1 MERTVP
7 DLDSK
12 IKSVTTME
20 VIVTEELR
28 GDGTPE
34 SPCYLERRYWSFD
47 GKLLAIG
54 VLSS

>member
-1 MERTVP
+1 MERTAP
-7 DLDSK
+7 DSASR